1 MFALSFNFGIEQAV
15 WAVASCICVLGAV
28 GVVAMRNPVHNALSL
43 VATLFGVAVI
53 FIAQGAYFLAAIQ
66 VMVYAGAIV
75 VLFLFVIMLLG
86 VDRTEE
92 DISERNWWRRPV
104 AGIIGV
110 ALVSG
115 VLIAVFLASDGVT
128 GTPSTSGQLDTN
140 NDVGAI
146 GSVLFT
152 RYIWAFEITAVLL
165 TVAVIGAVVLARKQ
179 TRAPIDLD
187 EFPLDD
193 ELDDVEDSDS
203 EEAAR

>member
-15 WAVASCICVLGAV
+15 WVVASIICLLGAI
-28 GVVAMRNPVHNALSL
+28 GVVTLRNPVHNALSL

-66 VMVYAGAIV
+66 VIVYAGAIV

-92 DISERNWWRRPV
+92 DVAEKNWWRRPV
-104 AGIIGV
+104 AGLLG
-110 ALVSG
+110 AGLLAG
-115 VLIAVFLASDGVT
+115 VLIAVILASNAKTVT
-128 GTPSTSGQLDTN
+128 GRQSTSGALDRS
-140 NDVGAI
+140 DDI
-146 GSVLFT
+146 GTIGRVLFT

-179 TRAPIDLD
+179 TRGPIDLE

-193 ELDDVEDSDS
+193 PET
-203 EEAAR
+203 EEVAL

>member
-1 MFALSFNFGIEQAV
+1 MLAVSFSFGIEQAV
-15 WAVASCICVLGAV
+15 WVVASIICLLGAV
-28 GVVAMRNPVHNALSL
+28 GVVALRNPVHNALSL

-92 DISERNWWRRPV
+92 DIAEQNWWRRPL
-104 AGIIGV
+104 AG
-110 ALVSG
+110 LVGAGLLGG
-115 VLIAVFLASDGVT
+115 VLIAVLLASNAKTVT
-128 GTPSTSGQLDTN
+128 GKPSTSGALDPS
-140 NDVGAI
+140 DDI
-146 GSVLFT
+146 GTIGRVLFT

-179 TRAPIDLD
+179 TRGPIDLA
-187 EFPLDD
+187 EFPLD
-193 ELDDVEDSDS
+193 EPEA
-203 EEAAR
+203 EEVAL